1 MGIFFG
7 KIFRAILMF
16 LDDAV
21 YGLAEMVYRLFIRIA
36 ETGIFSQASIQEFAG
51 RIYFFLGLAMLFKVS
66 ISIIDYIM
74 NPDSVKDNKVGASKL
89 LKNIVTILVGIVAIP
104 YVFEAAYGLQRI
116 ILQDNVIGNL
126 ILGVKYTDA
135 DKAESFTHRA
145 GDEMSFTVYNAFF
158 HINEDLDLPET
169 CQNGAWEDAEGNFKD
184 ECFPTGESSSDLNA
198 VKDKYIAA
206 YNAKE
211 RNELTKFDVMNAT
224 VKYDGDDEFV
234 FSYMYVVATAAGAFL
249 CYILLLFCFDIA
261 VRSVKLG
268 FLQLIAPIPLISK
281 IDPKK
286 GDEVFSKWVKEVTS
300 TYLVLFLRLV
310 AIYFAIY
317 IVSSLTDS
325 YNIVKPTDA
334 DEKNLFVNVF
344 MIFGV
349 LLFVKDL
356 PKLVETLTGV
366 KIDGTLSL
374 NKRMRSVPLVGNKVS
389 DAGALLGRTAGHLG
403 AGLWG
408 QTGKKAFNWTGG
420 KIKDKY
426 GASSHLKPFVDKF
439 KNGAGGA
446 YERANKFMGGHL
458 SQIGGDIAS
467 TMGTGH
473 YAKKIDKQ
481 VEMLKKVAGFK
492 DALKK
497 QADFDT
503 SAIKHSDIDG
513 LKVNNAVKQFM
524 KDDRHNTTK
533 KMKQAYDDLVNSGTA
548 TAEQI
553 ATARTAYEEAQKL
566 SITNGTT
573 DEIRI
578 MKENLASFIS
588 DNSSDL
594 NGIKF
599 TDDKGDHYITEITD
613 SKAGYDAINYASI
626 AANNEVVQITNTD
639 HYEHSK
645 VALNAQPK
653 K

>member
-21 YGLAEMVYRLFIRIA
+21 YGLSELVYRLFIRIA

-116 ILQDNVIGNL
+116 ILKDNVIGNL

-135 DKAESFTHRA
+135 NEAESFTHRA

-158 HINEDLDLPET
+158 HINEELVDST
-169 CQNGAWEDAEGNFKD
+169 CQNGAWEDVEGNFKD
-184 ECFPTGESSSDLNA
+184 ECFPAGESSSDLNV

-211 RNELTKFDVMNAT
+211 RKELTKFDIMNAT
-224 VKYDGDDEFV
+224 VKYNGDDEFV

-286 GDEVFSKWVKEVTS
+286 GDEVFNKWVKEVTS

-325 YNIVKPTDA
+325 YNIVGHT

-366 KIDGTLSL
+366 KIDGSLSL
-374 NKRMRSVPLVGNKVS
+374 NKRMREVPLVGNRVA
-389 DAGALLGRTAGHLG
+389 DA
-403 AGLWG
+403 
-408 QTGKKAFNWTGG
+408 
-420 KIKDKY
+420 
-426 GASSHLKPFVDKF
+426 
-439 KNGAGGA
+439 
-446 YERANKFMGGHL
+446 
-458 SQIGGDIAS
+458 
-467 TMGTGH
+467 
-473 YAKKIDKQ
+473 
-481 VEMLKKVAGFK
+481 AGFVGR
-492 DALKK
+492 
-497 QADFDT
+497 
-503 SAIKHSDIDG
+503 SARNLG
-513 LKVNNAVKQFM
+513 LGGVTAVG
-524 KDDRHNTTK
+524 H
-533 KMKQAYDDLVNSGTA
+533 G
-548 TAEQI
+548 
-553 ATARTAYEEAQKL
+553 
-566 SITNGTT
+566 
-573 DEIRI
+573 
-578 MKENLASFIS
+578 
-588 DNSSDL
+588 
-594 NGIKF
+594 
-599 TDDKGDHYITEITD
+599 
-613 SKAGYDAINYASI
+613 
-626 AANNEVVQITNTD
+626 
-639 HYEHSK
+639 
-645 VALNAQPK
+645 
-653 K
+653 